1 MGETTVQRIQAS
13 GQSVWIDN
21 IRRSMLTTGALRAL
35 VQAGVSGL
43 TSNPT
48 IFEKALSED
57 GEYDAPLAELMAEGL
72 GTEAAFERM
81 AAEDIQG
88 AADVLRGVFDATDGR
103 DGHVSLEL
111 PPPLADDA
119 RPTVREAQRLVREIG
134 RPNVMIKVPAT
145 PAGVEAFRQLTAAG
159 VNVNV
164 TLIFALD
171 TYRAVAEAYLAGLEE
186 RARAGGDLSSLASV
200 ASFFVSRVD
209 TAVDASLRRRITAGE
224 AGLEALV
231 GTAAT
236 ANARAAYGVF
246 GELFGGPRFAAL
258 AARGARVQR
267 PLWASTSTKDPSL
280 PDTFYVDGL
289 IGPDTVNTVPPATLD
304 AVLDHGADAVALTPR
319 AVAQGV
325 AQLEALARAGVD
337 MDAVTDRLLVEGLG
351 AFGASYRSV
360 LESIEA
366 RRATLGGR

>member
-35 VQAGVSGL
+35 VQEGISGL

-57 GEYDAPLAELMAEGL
+57 GEYDSPLAELAAEGVE
-72 GTEAAFERM
+72 TEAAFERL

-88 AADVLRGVFDATDGR
+88 AADVLRGVHDATGGR
-103 DGHVSLEL
+103 DGYVSLEL
-111 PPPLADDA
+111 PPPLADDSA
-119 RPTVREAQRLVREIG
+119 ATVLEAQRLARAIG

-186 RARAGGDLSSLASV
+186 RARAGTDLGGVASV

-209 TAVDASLRRRITAGE
+209 TPVDGALRQRIGAGE
-224 AGLEALV
+224 VALASLV

-236 ANARAAYGVF
+236 ANARAAYGIF
-246 GELFGGPRFAAL
+246 GEVFGGPRFAAL
-258 AARGARVQR
+258 ANRGARVQR

-289 IGPDTVNTVPPATLD
+289 IGKDTVNTVPPATLT
-304 AVLDHGADAVALTPR
+304 ALQDHGQDGVTLTPQT
-319 AVAQGV
+319 VAEGWR
-325 AQLEALARAGVD
+325 QLEALARAGVD
-337 MDAVTDRLLVEGLG
+337 MEAVTARLLEEGLA
-351 AFGASYRSV
+351 AFAASYRSV

-366 RRATLGGR
+366 RRATLGRA